1 VSHEEPKLLDGKVA
15 IITGGA
21 GGIGREYG
29 RALGSAGAA
38 VVLADLDGE
47 RAQQAAAQLRGEGL
61 PVIGVQ
67 ADVTSEES
75 AHAMAASASREFGGV
90 DILVNNAALMAE
102 IPQLPLMEFPLDWWD
117 RVLRVNVTGPL
128 ICARACVPSMI
139 ERGGGKI
146 INQSSGG
153 AFVNGR
159 PYGISKMALISL
171 THGLARDLGP
181 QRINVNAIAPGAIET
196 DAALSMFPVGSPW
209 RERMHELTPL
219 PMAAGPKDLFGA
231 LLFLASPA
239 SDWVTGQC
247 INVDGGWV
255 MRF

>member
-1 VSHEEPKLLDGKVA
+1 VGHEDMIALEGKVA
-15 IITGGA
+15 VVTGGA

-29 RALGSAGAA
+29 RALGAAGAS

-47 RAQQAAAQLRGEGL
+47 RAQEAARELRGDGL
-61 PVIGVQ
+61 RAIGVQ

-75 AHAMAASASREFGGV
+75 TQAMAEAASREFGGV

-102 IPQLPLMEFPLDWWD
+102 IPQLSLLELPLDWWD
-117 RVLRVNVTGPL
+117 RVLRVNLTGAL
-128 ICARACVPSMI
+128 ICARACVPSMV

-171 THGLARDLGP
+171 THGLARDLG
-181 QRINVNAIAPGAIET
+181 QHRINVNAIAPGAIET
-196 DAALSMFPVGSPW
+196 ESALSMFPVGSPW

-219 PMAAGPKDLFGA
+219 PRAAGPEDLFGA
-231 LLFLASPA
+231 LLFLASSA